1 MDVPSGAAMT
11 AVITPSANR
20 RSELDLRLVQ
30 ARARLADA
38 RCEQLKKDTPGHR
51 NAVAECVSRIDAL
64 LDMYLEA
71 FSL

>member
-1 MDVPSGAAMT
+1 MT